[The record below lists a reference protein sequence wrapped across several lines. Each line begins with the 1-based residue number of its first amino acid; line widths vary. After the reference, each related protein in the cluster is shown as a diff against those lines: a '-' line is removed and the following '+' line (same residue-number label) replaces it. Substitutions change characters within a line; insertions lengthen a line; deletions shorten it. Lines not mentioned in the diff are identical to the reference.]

1 MAATELKLATNV
13 PEIIAFMTDDG
24 KEFPSNYE
32 NSPARVRFDLVDG
45 RMIYLP
51 KPFVESIKNNGIGAR
66 TPFEIVKREVAN
78 GKTQLQFRPLV
89 AQLHKNEKAAP
100 AVAPPSAAPSQP
112 AVQSGKDKQHSNGT
126 APPRYSEATQLP
138 TLPSAPLTPQST
150 RFMAAYKDAIDVLLE
165 ARTYAQRQGLA
176 IEIRCEDVRCLA
188 ATIMIDAKGG
198 R

>member
-78 GKTQLQFRPLV
+78 GKTQLQFRAV
-89 AQLHKNEKAAP
+89 HEKAAP

-188 ATIMIDAKGG
+188 ATILISNKENG